1 MMMEGTEAHG
11 TGREELIQAR
21 SKPDPVA
28 VASPVAGLSCLTG
41 RRWAVYVC
49 SEFGVTSYTACSS
62 RRI

>member
-28 VASPVAGLSCLTG
+28 VASPVAGLCH
-41 RRWAVYVC
+41 A
-49 SEFGVTSYTACSS
+49 
-62 RRI
+62 